1 MRRRSCSTSAPSCR
15 PNSRKVDAEW
25 DVASE
30 QEDDEVCVKIDLN
43 RTNSQEQIDE
53 VKAEL
58 KPHNAFDLKIIDTA
72 IYYVSVSGDG

>member
-1 MRRRSCSTSAPSCR
+1 
-15 PNSRKVDAEW
+15 
-25 DVASE
+25 
-30 QEDDEVCVKIDLN
+30 VKIDLN

-58 KPHNAFDLKIIDTA
+58 KRHNAFDLKIIDTA